1 MALSVYSTV
10 SRSKATKEKS
20 KNFAKIVRR
29 CRLLAV
35 TFWHFV
41 NNEWYYDS
49 SNALAS
55 HALLSGEEQRMFRV
69 DPTGMSWPQ
78 VCWFMLTYADLC

>member
-55 HALLSGEEQRMFRV
+55 HALLSAEEQRMFRV

-78 VCWFMLTYADLC
+78 VC